1 MMFLK
6 FCFWEKIYSVA
17 LIESALPGHEHWAS
31 ALAVAVVLKFCGLG
45 QMCVKLSLVP
55 QWMSVD
61 AGQSGELPAGPGW
74 RPALQIR
81 SLFASD
87 FLLVTSA

>member
-17 LIESALPGHEHWAS
+17 FIESALPGHEHWGS